1 MRIVGVSRGQRFSR
15 VGGLH
20 LGLNITRQV
29 RLCFDQSCRWYG
41 IVHKCDIIGPCQI
54 DRCRR
59 AAISSELQ

>member
-29 RLCFDQSCRWYG
+29 RSVSARLSHVVLER
-41 IVHKCDIIGPCQI
+41 
-54 DRCRR
+54 DR
-59 AAISSELQ
+59 

>member
-29 RLCFDQSCRWYG
+29 RSVSARLIPAFGRSDSALKSLRG
-41 IVHKCDIIGPCQI
+41 VIHF
-54 DRCRR
+54 
-59 AAISSELQ
+59 

>member
-29 RLCFDQSCRWYG
+29 RQCLLDQV
-41 IVHKCDIIGPCQI
+41 I
-54 DRCRR
+54 
-59 AAISSELQ
+59 